1 MYRLT
6 IRTPTEGASNLLR
19 EILERPLTFGS

>member
-6 IRTPTEGASNLLR
+6 VRTPTEGASSIVR
-19 EILERPLTFGS
+19 EILERPLTYGL

>member
-6 IRTPTEGASNLLR
+6 VRTPTEGASTVIR
-19 EILERPLTFGS
+19 EILERPLTYGA